1 MRMTM
6 LSLLAAAALAAP
18 VAALA
23 APSPTPASTAVA
35 FCKAQQT
42 SLGSAFATTYGT
54 TANHKNAW
62 GKCVS
67 ENAKNA
73 TNAVN
78 NAAKTCKAAQT
89 ANPTGFATTYGSN
102 GKAGSKGAGKDAFGK
117 CVSSTVQA
125 SVSQSGTKA
134 PNAAKT
140 CKSDR
145 KTDPTG
151 FATAYGTA
159 KNAFGKC
166 VAALS
171 K

>member
-1 MRMTM
+1 MRTTL

-42 SLGSAFATTYGT
+42 TLGATFATTYGT
-54 TANHKNAW
+54 NANHKNAW

-67 ENAKNA
+67 ENAKSA
-73 TNAVN
+73 SNAVS
-78 NAAKTCKAAQT
+78 NAAKTCKAAQA

-125 SVSQSGTKA
+125 SASQSGTKA

-145 KTDPTG
+145 KSDPTA
-151 FATAYGTA
+151 FAATYGKA